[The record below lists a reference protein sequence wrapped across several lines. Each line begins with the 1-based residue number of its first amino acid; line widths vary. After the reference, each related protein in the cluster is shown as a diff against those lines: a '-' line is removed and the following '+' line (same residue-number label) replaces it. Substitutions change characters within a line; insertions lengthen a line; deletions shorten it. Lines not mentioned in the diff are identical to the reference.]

1 MGTAGQRSGLAN
13 WPFLLQN
20 WPMPK
25 RFRCNQ
31 ATGLAAAMV
40 LVACAPRS
48 VPIELPGFAPMGTF
62 AERTRVIDFYPGV
75 TATIVAPA
83 HIDRQS
89 RIDLILYALPNGN
102 TTAQTMGTK
111 LTDGMDW
118 HFDIQH
124 IAAQTRALRTRGLP
138 QAIVVYLEADT
149 KSWPEW
155 RRVHGY
161 ERANA
166 RIVEIVDQIR
176 TAVGNPPNLDV
187 TLTGHSGGG
196 SFDFGFIDGQ
206 TSLPSWLHR
215 IAFLDS
221 NYSFEYSHGE
231 KLVKWLRQ
239 DPRNT
244 LVVLAYDDRE
254 ITLNGKKVVSDS
266 GGTWRATSRMMNY
279 LREPFELTA
288 DTLGP
293 FLRYSAPQVEFLLH
307 PNHEN
312 RILHT
317 EMIGE
322 MNGYMHAM
330 LVRRPG
336 YGKQNSVLKP
346 ERAYTQWV
354 AASVTLPPASPP
366 DLPPRPAKA
375 MTGTAFI
382 ASVTSVSREER
393 EAAVLRELFS
403 GNMPSFI
410 RNFRTVQV
418 SGIGGDSIKHTIS
431 FEVMPDYVSIGSD
444 EDFVRMPM
452 IPYTAQDFCDG
463 FGFVLPTRKMVDDI
477 WAAATTHLEPRPLTV
492 ARESPQ
498 TFLQHHRII
507 EDQLAG
513 TPRGAFVAGI
523 KKDVVIT
530 NKLAEHPGR
539 VAIYGWHYPDGKP
552 IQPVYTGHVDWYV
565 DYSHGIRPVRRMMI
579 VDGTPMPYEKILAD
593 PRYRNLLSDEGEV
606 TVTRY
611 DKPVQ

>member
-1 MGTAGQRSGLAN
+1 MLKPVRRQRAATLTAAIL
-13 WPFLLQN
+13 
-20 WPMPK
+20 
-25 RFRCNQ
+25 
-31 ATGLAAAMV
+31 
-40 LVACAPRS
+40 LVACTPRS
-48 VPIELPGFAPMGTF
+48 LPVDLPGVSTTGTS
-62 AERTRVIDFYPGV
+62 AERTRVLQFYPGV

-83 HIDRQS
+83 HIDWQS
-89 RIDLILYALPNGN
+89 SVDLILYALPNGN
-102 TTAQTMGTK
+102 TTEQTIGKK
-111 LTDGMDW
+111 LAEGVDW

-124 IAAQTRALRTRGLP
+124 IAAQTRALRTRGIP

-155 RRVHGY
+155 RRIHGY
-161 ERANA
+161 DRANA

-176 TAVGNPPNLDV
+176 TAIGNPPNLDV

-206 TSLPSWLHR
+206 DSLPSWLHR

-231 KLVKWLRQ
+231 KLVKWLRL

-244 LVVLAYDDRE
+244 LVVVAYDDRE
-254 ITLNGKKVVSDS
+254 IMLNGKKVVSDS
-266 GGTWRATSRMMNY
+266 GGTWRASSRMMNY
-279 LREPFELTA
+279 LREPFELAA

-322 MNGYMHAM
+322 MNAYMHAM

-336 YGKQNSVLKP
+336 YGKANSVLKA
-346 ERAYTQWV
+346 ERAYSQFV
-354 AASVTLPPASPP
+354 EPGVILPPAAPP
-366 DLPPRPAKA
+366 DLPPRSPNA
-375 MTGTAFI
+375 MTGSAFI
-382 ASVTSVSREER
+382 ASVANVSREDR
-393 EAAVLRELFS
+393 EAAIRRELFA

-410 RNFRTVQV
+410 RTFRKVEV
-418 SGIGGDSIKHTIS
+418 SGIGSDSVKHTIS
-431 FEVMPDYVSIGSD
+431 YEVMPDYVSIGSD

-463 FGFVLPTRKMVDDI
+463 FGFVLPTSKMVNDI
-477 WAAATTHLEPRPLTV
+477 WAAATTHLDPRPLTM
-492 ARESPQ
+492 ARESPL

-507 EDQLAG
+507 EDQLKETA
-513 TPRGAFVAGI
+513 RGAFVAGI
-523 KKDVVIT
+523 KKDIVIT

-539 VAIYGWHYPDGKP
+539 VAIYGWHHLAGDP

-565 DYSHGIRPVRRMMI
+565 DYSHGVRPVRRMMI
-579 VDGTPMPYEKILAD
+579 VDGVPMTFEKIVSD
-593 PRYRNLLSDEGEV
+593 PRYRSLLSDEGEV

-611 DKPVQ
+611 DKPLQ